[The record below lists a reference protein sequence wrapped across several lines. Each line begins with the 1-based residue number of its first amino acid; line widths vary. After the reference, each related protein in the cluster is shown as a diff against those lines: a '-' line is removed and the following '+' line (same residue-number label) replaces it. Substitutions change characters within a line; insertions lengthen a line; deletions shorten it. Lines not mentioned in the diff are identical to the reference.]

1 MGKILLT
8 GGAGFIGAHTAV
20 ELLNAGSD
28 LVVVDNYYNSSAEA
42 LRRVAE
48 ITGKTFAIYEA
59 DVCDKEAMDEIF
71 AKEPIDA
78 AIHYA
83 GYKAVGES
91 VAKPI
96 LYYRNNLD
104 AALTLF
110 ECMEKHGVKRVLFS
124 SSATVYGT
132 DAGAD
137 CREDMR
143 LTFTTSNPYGAT
155 KFIIERI
162 LTDIA
167 VAHPE
172 WSIVNL
178 RYFNPVGAHAS
189 GRIGEDPNGIPN
201 NLMPRVVRAA
211 LGKMETLGVYGDDY
225 PTPDGTCRRDYI
237 HVVDLAKGH
246 VAALKY
252 AMAHAGCEA
261 INLGTGVPYSVL
273 EIIDTFREATG
284 TDFPYEVTTR
294 RAGDLPEAYA
304 NVEKAEKLLGW
315 KAEKTLADMCRDAWR
330 WQTMNPDGYP
340 KN

>member
-20 ELLNAGSD
+20 ELLNAGYEI
-28 LVVVDNYYNSSAEA
+28 VVVDNYYNSSAEA
-42 LRRVAE
+42 LSRVSE
-48 ITGKTFAIYEA
+48 ITGKTFAVYEA
-59 DVCDKEAMDEIF
+59 DACDAKAMDAIF
-71 AKEPIDA
+71 EKEKIDA
-78 AIHYA
+78 AIHFA

-91 VAKPI
+91 VQKPI

-110 ECMEKHGVKRVLFS
+110 ERMEKYGVKRVLFS

-132 DAGAD
+132 DAGAG
-137 CREDMR
+137 CREDMP
-143 LTFTTSNPYGAT
+143 LTFTTTNPYGSS
-155 KFIIERI
+155 KFIIERM
-162 LTDIA
+162 LCDIA

-178 RYFNPVGAHAS
+178 RYFNPVGAHES
-189 GRIGEDPNGIPN
+189 GKIGEDPNGIPN
-201 NLMPRVVRAA
+201 NLMPRVMQAA
-211 LGKMETLGVYGDDY
+211 LGKIATLGVYGDDY

-246 VAALKY
+246 VAALQY
-252 AMAHAGCEA
+252 AMENSGCEA
-261 INLGTGVPYSVL
+261 VNLGTGVPYSVF
-273 EIIDTFREATG
+273 EIIRTFTEVTG
-284 TDFPYEVTTR
+284 TDFPYKVVPR

-304 NVEKAEKLLGW
+304 NVEKAKRLFGW
-315 KAEKTLADMCRDAWR
+315 KAEKNLADMCRDAWR
-330 WQTMNPDGYP
+330 WQTTNPDGYP

>member
-20 ELLNAGSD
+20 ELLNAGYD
-28 LVVVDNYYNSSAEA
+28 IVVADNYYNSSAEA
-42 LRRVAE
+42 LRRVSA
-48 ITGKTFAIYEA
+48 ITGKTFSVYEA
-59 DVCDKEAMDEIF
+59 DVCDAKAMDTIF
-71 AKEPIDA
+71 EREKIDA
-78 AIHYA
+78 AIHFA

-91 VAKPI
+91 VEKPI

-110 ECMEKHGVKRVLFS
+110 ERMEKYGVTRVLFS

-137 CREDMR
+137 CREDTR
-143 LTFTTSNPYGAT
+143 LTFTTTNPYGSS
-155 KFIIERI
+155 KFIIERM
-162 LTDIA
+162 LCDVA
-167 VAHPE
+167 LAHPE

-178 RYFNPVGAHAS
+178 RYFNPVGAHES
-189 GRIGEDPNGIPN
+189 GKIGEDPNGIPN
-201 NLMPRVVRAA
+201 NLMPRVMQAA
-211 LGKMETLGVYGDDY
+211 LGKIATLGVYGDDY

-246 VAALKY
+246 VAALRY
-252 AMAHAGCEA
+252 AMENPGCEA
-261 INLGTGVPYSVL
+261 VNLGTGVPYSVF
-273 EIIDTFREATG
+273 EIIKTFTDVTG
-284 TDFPYEVTTR
+284 TGFPYKVVPR

-304 NVEKAEKLLGW
+304 NVEKAKRLFGW

>member
-20 ELLNAGSD
+20 ELLNAGHD
-28 LVVVDNYYNSSAEA
+28 IVVADNYYNSSPEA
-42 LRRVAE
+42 LRRVSE
-48 ITGKTFAIYEA
+48 ITGKTFSVYAV
-59 DVCDKEAMDEIF
+59 DVCDEAAMDEIF
-71 AKEPIDA
+71 QKEDFDA
-78 AIHYA
+78 TIHFA

-91 VAKPI
+91 VEKPI

-110 ECMEKHGVKRVLFS
+110 ACMEKHGVTRVLFS

-132 DAGAD
+132 DVGAN
-137 CREDMR
+137 CREDMP
-143 LTFTTSNPYGAT
+143 LTFSTSNPYGST

-162 LTDIA
+162 LQDIA
-167 VAHPE
+167 IAHPA

-178 RYFNPVGAHAS
+178 RYFNPVGAHES
-189 GRIGEDPNGIPN
+189 GKIGEDPNGIPN
-201 NLMPRVVRAA
+201 NLMPRVVQAA
-211 LGKMETLGVYGDDY
+211 LGKIKKLGVYGDDY

-246 VAALKY
+246 IAALKY
-252 AMAHAGCEA
+252 AMGHTGCET
-261 INLGTGVPYSVL
+261 INLGTGTPYSVY
-273 EIIDTFREATG
+273 EILNTFMKVTG
-284 TDFPYEVTTR
+284 VSFPYEVAPR

-304 NVEKAEKLLGW
+304 NVEKAKKLLGW
-315 KAEKTLADMCRDAWR
+315 KAEKTLADMCTDAWR